1 MSAPITGLV
10 VFTNQLSAGATAAGA
25 LTAPSDTSGT
35 VLGISQAL
43 IINQ

>member
-1 MSAPITGLV
+1 MGTPITALA
-10 VFTNQLSAGATAAGA
+10 VFTNQLSAGVTAAGA